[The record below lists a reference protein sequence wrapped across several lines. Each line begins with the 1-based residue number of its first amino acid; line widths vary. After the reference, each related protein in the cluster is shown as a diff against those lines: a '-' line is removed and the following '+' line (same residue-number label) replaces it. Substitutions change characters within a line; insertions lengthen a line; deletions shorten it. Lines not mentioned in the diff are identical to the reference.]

1 MALHRAVLCLGAG
14 SAVCPQKKAHDAVV
28 QEGFLFILLFQQ
40 ETLKSNVWFIRIY
53 PEINGSLR
61 FKVYNLTVV
70 HESPMT
76 SKQRKMW
83 NLTFLLSDS
92 SALKPHFYLYR
103 WLIII
108 IVIISHSFKQQL
120 KTIPSLYWEGTPGLL
135 FYFSKERRR
144 PAPASQLSP
153 LTATSGRQEGASA
166 VAKGLSPSTQWT
178 SRVHPLLNQHSRRA
192 QHPGAV
198 VTPSLRVSIVSPRA
212 LACSWCGVE
221 ACSVHTPPPFLI
233 SSRALRW
240 PAARAIRG
248 FRRHTQHGE
257 KKDNFL
263 KTKLYLLLVC
273 DLFGEKGPSLV
284 LFYHPFCPLFF
295 FFALWSGHACQKD
308 KMLSINRLIIS

>member
-14 SAVCPQKKAHDAVV
+14 SAVCPQKKAQDAVV

-40 ETLKSNVWFIRIY
+40 ETLKSNVWFIHIY
-53 PEINGSLR
+53 PEINGSIR

-83 NLTFLLSDS
+83 NLTFLLSNS

-221 ACSVHTPPPFLI
+221 ACSVHTPPPLPNFISCPALARRSCHQGLPQAHTAWRKKRQFFKNKIVFVTSVWFIWGKGSILGLILSPFL
-233 SSRALRW
+233 
-240 PAARAIRG
+240 
-248 FRRHTQHGE
+248 
-257 KKDNFL
+257 
-263 KTKLYLLLVC
+263 
-273 DLFGEKGPSLV
+273 PSL
-284 LFYHPFCPLFF
+284 FF
-295 FFALWSGHACQKD
+295 LCIVKWACLSKGQNALY
-308 KMLSINRLIIS
+308 